1 MVRCLLIL
9 MAVFISFCSY
19 GLYSLG
25 YAEAAAGPLLQP
37 YVDMMNNKLYTL
49 DILHVT
55 EMNGQKYNMHNV
67 YVVSGDRVY
76 EKNITTLNN
85 TEMAHEMLYIGD
97 RRYDL
102 SGYSRMEKGKRKFHG
117 NQVGYIKGMYF
128 SFAQSNIYY
137 LLGGLFQENKL
148 AYCKV
153 YSGSGQEDIR
163 GKILQYEDY
172 VPENDMGNQ
181 KSRYYFDQGQ
191 LVACV
196 VLQNFEYEGKK
207 LSNRD
212 VITFKQ
218 FVPAVDE
225 SLLTIPEGVKQIE
238 QESVGMDEIQVGME
252 GSISYD

>member
-55 EMNGQKYNMHNV
+55 EMNGQKYTLHYV

-76 EKNITTLNN
+76 EKNIN
-85 TEMAHEMLYIGD
+85 TEMLYIGD

>member
-76 EKNITTLNN
+76 EKNIN
-85 TEMAHEMLYIGD
+85 TEMLYIGD
-97 RRYDL
+97 RRYYL

-238 QESVGMDEIQVGME
+238 QASVAMDKMQVGME